1 MTNTALSG
9 NRHPVDRLA
18 DVRAEIKKL
27 QDEETDLKEQI
38 GKLMGSADSLG
49 GDEFIARQTLQERK
63 GGLDE
68 KALCR
73 FLNADNLDAYRKP
86 ATAVLVLRVERREAE
101 AA

>member
-49 GDEFIARQTLQERK
+49 GDEFIAGRR
-63 GGLDE
+63 
-68 KALCR
+68 CR
-73 FLNADNLDAYRKP
+73 SARAGSTK
-86 ATAVLVLRVERREAE
+86 RRC
-101 AA
+101 AAS